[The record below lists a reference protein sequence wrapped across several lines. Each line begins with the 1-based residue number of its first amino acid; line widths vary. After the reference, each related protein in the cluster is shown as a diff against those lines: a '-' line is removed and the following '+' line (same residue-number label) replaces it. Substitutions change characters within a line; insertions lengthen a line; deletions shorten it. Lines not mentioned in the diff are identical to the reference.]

1 MSDFIKNYTIGNNS
15 NLVDNNN
22 SVSVD
27 YATHK
32 ITSIMIIF
40 FFALVA
46 ILYILFYDTS
56 TGIIGQKEPKLIDSK
71 YFRIPI
77 SIVSFFSCLI
87 MIIVISYNSNENINN
102 ISIIITIITLL
113 FVITVLY
120 VLYSF
125 EILDAVIK
133 GLPIIVLT
141 VLNVLKSIVL
151 TVLNVL
157 KSIVLTVLNVLL
169 SIFGLKINF
178 RLVL

>member
-56 TGIIGQKEPKLIDSK
+56 IIRQENLKLIDSK

-125 EILDAVIK
+125 EILDEVIK
-133 GLPIIVLT
+133 GLLIIVFK
-141 VLNVLKSIVL
+141 VLNVLKSIVFM
-151 TVLNVL
+151 
-157 KSIVLTVLNVLL
+157 VLNVLL
-169 SIFGLKINF
+169 SIVFMVLNVLLSFFGVNKNF